1 MLMKKK
7 LFIAL
12 TAFVFTSSVFA
23 QAGSFIQ
30 YRVTKG
36 DTVSKVSRDYDV
48 PVGEILKYNP
58 DAKNGINENS
68 FLLIPTKDFIAKEK
82 NKSANPLLKEK
93 ENTKTNNTST
103 SKGLHTV
110 QPKETLYSIS
120 KKYGVTVDNL
130 YTWNPTLKATGLLA
144 NSEIIVS
151 SSYKKPASVD
161 VTSYDQ
167 GTPKKIPTTLAASSA
182 DTIKDINNIYYRT
195 IDVEPQAT
203 LYSLAV
209 VYNTSVQRLL
219 ELNPELKDGLK
230 SGQSIKVPAYGF
242 QSKAKVVEVTPDTP
256 KTNDTKF
263 IKVTIEPQQTLY
275 GISRKYDIPVKELI
289 KLNPDLQ
296 DGLRTGMEIL
306 VPSTGKEIVEE
317 PTKTNITL
325 PSATG
330 GFVDLSDSV
339 TRSERKELALL
350 LPFNIDKIGGD
361 VDAKLGSDAFL
372 NMTLDFYSGAKLAVE
387 YAESL
392 NLPLTVNVY
401 DSNESKS
408 NSGVKDVFKNKD
420 FSDTDVIIGPF
431 YQSNVDEAVKNLPN
445 DKVILVSPLSNE
457 KATPSNRLVQTMPY
471 SDVLKK
477 QLIDYFKNSG
487 AKITVVVDDKKQS
500 TKQFMQKHF
509 SDVKVV
515 STSQIS
521 ELDKTLVKDKKNV
534 FILDSNSIASA
545 LLFTDRLKNRVKD
558 YDIQIASFDKS
569 DIFDYNEIKIQTLVD
584 LKYTFPS
591 VTRDA
596 GESKSESLFA
606 TEYKNKYNVYPNRFA
621 TRGFDVTLD
630 VILRMFQ
637 KEEFLQTSSK
647 KSQEIENRFV
657 YGRNPEG
664 TVRNSGVYLLQYDSD
679 LNVKVIN

>member
-1 MLMKKK
+1 MKKK

-12 TAFVFTSSVFA
+12 TAFVFTSSVLA

-30 YRVTKG
+30 YRVNKG
-36 DTVSKVSRDYDV
+36 DTVSKVSRDYDI

-82 NKSANPLLKEK
+82 NKNANPLLKEK
-93 ENTKTNNTST
+93 ESAKTSNTST
-103 SKGLHTV
+103 NKGLHTV
-110 QPKETLYSIS
+110 QSKETLYSIS
-120 KKYGVTVDNL
+120 KKYGVSVDNL
-130 YTWNPTLKATGLLA
+130 YAWNPTLKATGLLA

-151 SSYKKPASVD
+151 SNYKKGASVD
-161 VTSYDQ
+161 VTNYDQ

-242 QSKAKVVEVTPDTP
+242 QSKVKVVEVTPDAS

-263 IKVTIEPQQTLY
+263 VKLIIEPQQTLY
-275 GISRKYDIPVKELI
+275 SISRKYDIPIKELI

-296 DGLRTGMEIL
+296 DGLKTGMEIL

-317 PTKTNITL
+317 STKTNITL
-325 PSATG
+325 PTATG
-330 GFVDLSDSV
+330 GFVDLSDSII
-339 TRSERKELALL
+339 RSERKELALL
-350 LPFNIDKIGGD
+350 LPFNIDKIGED
-361 VDAKLGSDAFL
+361 ADAKLGSDTFL

-401 DSNESKS
+401 DSNETKS
-408 NSGVKDVFKNKD
+408 SSGVKDVFKNKD
-420 FSDTDVIIGPF
+420 FNDTDVIIGPF

-477 QLIDYFKNSG
+477 QLIDYFKSSG

-545 LLFTDRLKNRVKD
+545 LLFTDKLKNRVKD

-569 DIFDYNEIKIQTLVD
+569 DIFDYSEIKIQTLVD

-596 GESKSESLFA
+596 SESKSESLFA

-637 KEEFLQTSSK
+637 KEEFLQTSAK

-664 TVRNSGVYLLQYDSD
+664 AVRNTGVYLLQYDSD

>member
-1 MLMKKK
+1 MKKK

-30 YRVTKG
+30 YRVNKG
-36 DTVSKVSRDYDV
+36 DTVSKVSRDYDI

-93 ENTKTNNTST
+93 ESAKTNNTST
-103 SKGLHTV
+103 NKGVHTV
-110 QPKETLYSIS
+110 QSKETLYSIS
-120 KKYGVTVDNL
+120 KKYGVSVDNL
-130 YTWNPTLKATGLLA
+130 HAWNPTLKTTGLLA

-151 SSYKKPASVD
+151 SNYKKGGSVD

-242 QSKAKVVEVTPDTP
+242 QSKAKVVEVTPDAP

-296 DGLRTGMEIL
+296 DGLKTGMEIL
-306 VPSTGKEIVEE
+306 VPSTGKEVVEE

-325 PSATG
+325 PTATG

-401 DSNESKS
+401 DSNETKS
-408 NSGVKDVFKNKD
+408 SSGVKDVFKNKD
-420 FSDTDVIIGPF
+420 FNDTDVIIGPF

-569 DIFDYNEIKIQTLVD
+569 DVFDYNEIKIQTLVD

-637 KEEFLQTSSK
+637 KEEFLQTSAK

>member
-1 MLMKKK
+1 MKKK

-30 YRVTKG
+30 YRVNKG
-36 DTVSKVSRDYDV
+36 DTVSKVSRDYDI

-93 ENTKTNNTST
+93 DSAKANNTST
-103 SKGLHTV
+103 SKGLHMV

-130 YTWNPTLKATGLLA
+130 HAWNPTLKTTGLLA
-144 NSEIIVS
+144 DSEIIVAPN
-151 SSYKKPASVD
+151 YKKNSSTD
-161 VTSYDQ
+161 VTSFDQ
-167 GTPKKIPTTLAASSA
+167 NIPKKIPATLPSSSA

-242 QSKAKVVEVTPDTP
+242 QSKAKVVEVTPKP
-256 KTNDTKF
+256 SQTKF
-263 IKVTIEPQQTLY
+263 IKLIVEPQQTLY
-275 GISRKYDIPVKELI
+275 SISRKYDVPVKELI
-289 KLNPDLQ
+289 KLNPSLQ
-296 DGLRTGMEIL
+296 DGLKSGMELL
-306 VPSTGKEIVEE
+306 VPSTGKEVIQEV
-317 PTKTNITL
+317 THGNITL
-325 PSATG
+325 PEATG
-330 GFVDLSDSV
+330 GFVDLSDSI

-350 LPFNIDKIGGD
+350 LPFNIDKVGAD
-361 VDAKLGSDAFL
+361 ADAKLGSDAFL

-401 DSNESKS
+401 DSNETKS
-408 NSGVKDVFKNKD
+408 SSGVKDIFKNKD
-420 FSDTDVIIGPF
+420 FNDTDVIIGPF

-457 KATPSNRLVQTMPY
+457 KATSSNRLVQTMPY

-509 SDVKVV
+509 SDIKVV

-545 LLFTDRLKNRVKD
+545 LLFTDRLKNKVKD

-606 TEYKNKYNVYPNRFA
+606 QEYKNKYNVYPNRFA

-637 KEEFLQTSSK
+637 QEEFLQTSAK

-664 TVRNSGVYLLQYDSD
+664 TVRNTGVYLLQYDSD